1 MLHALG
7 WLVGWSFSWLVG
19 PAFALSPFVSSF
31 CISASAQSHVA
42 DAEDRHKGLRKGWM
56 IFGKRKS
63 KSMQSEVTI
72 WYRSWK
78 RGIA

>member
-42 DAEDRHKGLRKGWM
+42 DAEDRHKGLRKKVDD
-56 IFGKRKS
+56 F
-63 KSMQSEVTI
+63 
-72 WYRSWK
+72 WK
-78 RGIA
+78 EKI